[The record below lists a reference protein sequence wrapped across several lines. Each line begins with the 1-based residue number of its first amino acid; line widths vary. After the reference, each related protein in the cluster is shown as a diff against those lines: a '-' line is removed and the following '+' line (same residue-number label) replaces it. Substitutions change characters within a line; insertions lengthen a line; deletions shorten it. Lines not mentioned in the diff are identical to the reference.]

1 MPLERTGDSGTRGM
15 LISERIQVE
24 DAFFLGFPSST
35 LTEPQLQNDPDKVL
49 PFSILFSE
57 GYLVK
62 DNVICFV
69 GLV

>member
-57 GYLVK
+57 G
-62 DNVICFV
+62 
-69 GLV
+69 